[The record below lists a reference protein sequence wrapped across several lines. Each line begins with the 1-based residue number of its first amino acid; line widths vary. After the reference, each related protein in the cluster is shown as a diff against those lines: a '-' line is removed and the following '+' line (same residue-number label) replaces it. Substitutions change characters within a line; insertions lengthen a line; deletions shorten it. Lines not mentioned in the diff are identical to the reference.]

1 MITSADV
8 YKGGQLAA
16 TLQRTPAGV
25 VFEYRSDY
33 AGLALASTLPFGDV
47 RSTPAGEFSASLG
60 LPVAVSD
67 KVVADL
73 LARTASL
80 GDQLLDS
87 ALPFDRR
94 TLDNVARQVAARR
107 TSLEP

>member
-1 MITSADV
+1 MALTIAGRDTLSA
-8 YKGGQLAA
+8 KRL
-16 TLQRTPAGV
+16 
-25 VFEYRSDY
+25 S
-33 AGLALASTLPFGDV
+33 
-47 RSTPAGEFSASLG
+47 EFSASLG

-73 LARTASL
+73 LARTVSL
-80 GDQLLDS
+80 GDQLLNS

-94 TLDNVARQVAARR
+94 TLDKVARQVAARR